1 MSVEVTVVVPSHAR
15 AWRLRV
21 LLDALAEQTLPRDR
35 WEVVVPHT
43 YGPELA
49 EELFRGHELA
59 RARMLRPLA
68 IDPSQAGAARQRNA
82 GWRAARGRLIAF
94 TDDDCRPRPDWLDR
108 LVARHVEGAIVQ
120 GTTCPDPL
128 DEHLLAYPH
137 VRTIWADPPDRYM
150 QTCNVLYERPL
161 LERVGGFD
169 ERILTGE
176 DVDLAMRALDA
187 GGRAVAAPDAV
198 TYHAVDAMPLLE
210 KVRSQHKWRH
220 LVYLVKR
227 QPRLRQYC
235 ELGVFYKPE
244 HSRAVLAL
252 LALAAARRRPLALLG
267 VLPYAS
273 LERWRHG
280 PTRRAQVRA
289 IREIPGHWVV
299 EIAEVG
305 TFLAGSL
312 RYGTLVL

>member
-1 MSVEVTVVVPSHAR
+1 VVVPSHAR

-43 YGPELA
+43 YGSELG
-49 EELFRGHELA
+49 EVLFAGHELT
-59 RARMLRPLA
+59 RAGVLRPVA
-68 IDPSQAGAARQRNA
+68 IDPSSAGASRQRNA

-94 TDDDCRPRPDWLDR
+94 TDDDCRPAPEWLER
-108 LVARHVEGAIVQ
+108 LVARHVHGAIVQ
-120 GTTCPDPL
+120 GATCPDPL

-137 VRTIWADPPDRYM
+137 VRTIWAEPPDRYM
-150 QTCNVLYERPL
+150 QTCNVLYERAL
-161 LERVGGFD
+161 LERIGGLD
-169 ERILTGE
+169 ERMLTGE
-176 DVDLAMRALDA
+176 DVDLSIRARDA
-187 GGRAVAAPDAV
+187 GCQVVAAPDAV

-210 KVRSQHKWRH
+210 KINSQHKWRH

-235 ELGVFYKPE
+235 EWGLFYKPE
-244 HSRAVLAL
+244 HSRALLAL
-252 LALAAARRRPLALLG
+252 LALSNARRRPWALLG

-280 PTRRAQVRA
+280 PDRRAQLRA
-289 IREIPGHWVV
+289 IRETPGHWVV

-305 TFLAGSL
+305 TFLLGSL
-312 RYGTLVL
+312 RYRTLVL

>member
-1 MSVEVTVVVPSHAR
+1 M
-15 AWRLRV
+15 
-21 LLDALAEQTLPRDR
+21 
-35 WEVVVPHT
+35 
-43 YGPELA
+43 
-49 EELFRGHELA
+49 
-59 RARMLRPLA
+59 
-68 IDPSQAGAARQRNA
+68 
-82 GWRAARGRLIAF
+82 
-94 TDDDCRPRPDWLDR
+94 
-108 LVARHVEGAIVQ
+108 Q
-120 GTTCPDPL
+120 GTTSPDPL

-150 QTCNVLYERPL
+150 QTCNVLYEHAL
-161 LERVGGFD
+161 VERIGGFD

-176 DVDLAMRALDA
+176 DVELAIRARDA
-187 GGRAVAAPDAV
+187 GGRVVPAADAV

-210 KVRSQHKWRH
+210 KIRSQHRWRH

-227 QPRLRQYC
+227 QPQLRQYC
-235 ELGVFYKPE
+235 EWGVFYKPE
-244 HSRAVLAL
+244 HSRALLAL
-252 LALAAARRRPLALLG
+252 LALAGARRHPWTLLG

-280 PTRRAQVRA
+280 PARRAQLRS

-305 TFLAGSL
+305 TFLLGSL